1 MSGKGDCYDNAVV
14 ETFFKTLKA
23 ELIWRHTW
31 HTRRQVEG
39 ALFQYISGF
48 YNLRRRH
55 STLAGKSPLD
65 LQTRQCLIHE
75 RDIVNGSTERADV
88 VQGRAERDD
97 PIAAH
102 LTKCRL

>member
-1 MSGKGDCYDNAVV
+1 MGFRQYWVPDLVSVSGLIQTIFGHVVSSYPDHHVSMSGKGDCYDNAVV

-55 STLAGKSPLD
+55 STLAGKSPLAFE
-65 LQTRQCLIHE
+65 QK
-75 RDIVNGSTERADV
+75 
-88 VQGRAERDD
+88 
-97 PIAAH
+97 AA
-102 LTKCRL
+102 